1 MDDIITLIEQDLGQC
16 KRIGGWQFWHCPF
29 HAGDN
34 TPSLAVRNNRYYCFA
49 CRANGD
55 AVDWLVS
62 YRRMT
67 MREALQQVKGQ
78 SASPK
83 PAKPAKPKTQDIPP
97 LVKPDDLWQSQALDE
112 VLRAHDALL
121 NKPEGE
127 PVRKYLLGRGL
138 KPETWQAWVLG
149 AGFVYSPA
157 TGQRERVVV
166 CPYFDG
172 QAQITAVK
180 YRFLSSS
187 LRYTS
192 RKGSKPDLYGLW
204 QAVNPVLVVCEGEI
218 NAMSVWQV
226 VGEWVTVVS
235 PGSQS
240 AGRERLK
247 ALLNSGGFWRT
258 LVWFDEPESAAEYA
272 RLADTVLS
280 SPSADGVKLDANEM
294 LKRGILGEF
303 INRALQ
309 VKAGV
314 GNG

>member
-1 MDDIITLIEQDLGQC
+1 
-16 KRIGGWQFWHCPF
+16 
-29 HAGDN
+29 
-34 TPSLAVRNNRYYCFA
+34 
-49 CRANGD
+49 
-55 AVDWLVS
+55 
-62 YRRMT
+62 

-78 SASPK
+78 AASPK
-83 PAKPAKPKTQDIPP
+83 PAKPKAQDVPP

-149 AGFVYSPA
+149 AGFVYSPV

-166 CPYFDG
+166 IPHFDG

-180 YRFLSSS
+180 YRYLSGS

-192 RKGSKPDLYGLW
+192 RRGSRPDLYGLW
-204 QAVNPVLVVCEGEI
+204 QAVNPVLVVCEGEL
-218 NAMSVWQV
+218 NAMSIWQV
-226 VGEWVTVVS
+226 AGEWMTAVS
-235 PGSQS
+235 PGGQS

-258 LVWFDEPESAAEYA
+258 LIWFDEPAQAAEYA
-272 RLADTVLS
+272 RLADTVLA

-294 LKRGILGEF
+294 LKRGILDEF

-309 VKAGV
+309 VKTR
-314 GNG
+314 